1 MSINEIR
8 DIFDTLIT
16 GLDEAGIAQR
26 VQKLE
31 GYMDEILEL
40 NQHINLTAI
49 TDRTEFIRKHYADS
63 LLCAGHPEFRSAQ
76 SVIDVGTG
84 GGFPGVPLAIV
95 FPEKEFVLIDSLNKR
110 IRIINDLC
118 AKLGI
123 ANVRAVHGRAEEL
136 ARRKEM
142 RESFDLCVSRAVANM
157 STLSE
162 YCLPFVKVGGYFMAY
177 KGPDCDRELAEAE
190 NAVRALGGRV
200 DRIESPSADGLDF
213 DHRNLSTGG
222 SLSPQYS
229 ATSCFASSDSVDS
242 APIYAFSGS
251 IGESDI
257 SMNDRILTAI
267 TSVSILPVV
276 EQIYFIRFISFPFIN
291 NFQWSCRISGCIYH
305 L

>member
-26 VQKLE
+26 VQKIE

-63 LLCAGHPEFRSAQ
+63 LLCAGYPEFRSAQ

-110 IRIINDLC
+110 IR
-118 AKLGI
+118 
-123 ANVRAVHGRAEEL
+123 AEEL

-162 YCLPFVKVGGYFMAY
+162 YCLPFVKVGGCFMAY
-177 KGPDCDRELAEAE
+177 KGPDCDRELTEAE

-200 DRIESPSADGLDF
+200 DRIESPSVDGLDF
-213 DHRNLSTGG
+213 DHRIIVISKEKNTMSKFPRKAGTP
-222 SLSPQYS
+222 SKE
-229 ATSCFASSDSVDS
+229 
-242 APIYAFSGS
+242 PIK
-251 IGESDI
+251 
-257 SMNDRILTAI
+257 
-267 TSVSILPVV
+267 
-276 EQIYFIRFISFPFIN
+276 
-291 NFQWSCRISGCIYH
+291 
-305 L
+305 